1 MFRDLDTRRDGKP
14 SWTRPKLTGV
24 AIMTAMLVSPVAP
37 SSAVAA
43 PSLEYAIKAAY
54 LYKLAAFVNWPA
66 SSFESA
72 SSPLR
77 ICVIGDDPFKTVL
90 DQAVNG
96 VSVAG
101 RPVQISRYD
110 AAQPTMA
117 CQIAYVA
124 GSSAQSRADALKA
137 LKGAPVL
144 TVTDQGSDSDP
155 ASEEGVVNFVLT
167 DNRVRFDID
176 QHQAVEDH
184 LALSGKLLSLAIEVR
199 R

>member
-1 MFRDLDTRRDGKP
+1 
-14 SWTRPKLTGV
+14 
-24 AIMTAMLVSPVAP
+24 MTAMLVSPVAP

-54 LYKLAAFVNWPA
+54 LYKLAAFVNW
-66 SSFESA
+66 SA

>member
-1 MFRDLDTRRDGKP
+1 VFRDLDTRRYGKP
-14 SWTRPKLTGV
+14 SWTRPKGTGV
-24 AIMTAMLVSPVAP
+24 AILAVMLALPAAP

-54 LYKLAAFVNWPA
+54 LYKLAAFVNWPP

-110 AAQPTMA
+110 AAQPNMA

-124 GSSAQSRADALKA
+124 GSPAQSRADALKA

-144 TVTDQGSDSDP
+144 TVTDQGRGADP
-155 ASEEGVVNFVLT
+155 AGEEGVVNFVLT

-184 LALSGKLLSLAIEVR
+184 LALSGKLLSLAVEVR

>member
-1 MFRDLDTRRDGKP
+1 VFRDLDTRRDEKP
-14 SWTRPKLTGV
+14 PWTRPKVTGV
-24 AIMTAMLVSPVAP
+24 AVMAAMFALSAAP
-37 SSAVAA
+37 SSAVAS
-43 PSLEYAIKAAY
+43 SLEYAIKAAY
-54 LYKLAAFVNWPA
+54 LYKLAAFVNWPP

-96 VSVAG
+96 VSIAG
-101 RPVQISRYD
+101 RPVQIARYD
-110 AAQPTMA
+110 AAQPNMS

-137 LKGAPVL
+137 LRGEPVL
-144 TVTDQGSDSDP
+144 TVTDQGRGDDP
-155 ASEEGVVNFVLT
+155 VSEEGVVNFVLT